1 MTNPTPSM
9 ANQPSLT
16 DNVAGTLA
24 YLTIIPAIALLLLE
38 PYRRNRSVRFH
49 AWQCIFL
56 TLAWGTVELVL
67 AAVAYAVPLMD
78 IVLGAFDSLFT
89 LGILVLWIVLLMKAM
104 NGERYRLPI
113 LGFLA
118 EKQANA

>member
-24 YLTIIPAIALLLLE
+24 YLTIIPAIALLFIE
-38 PYRRNRSVRFH
+38 PYRRNRTVRFH
-49 AWQCIFL
+49 AWQCILL
-56 TLAWGTVELVL
+56 TAAWGVVELLLGV
-67 AAVAYAVPLMD
+67 VAYFAPLLDFM
-78 IVLGAFDSLFT
+78 LGAVDSLIT
-89 LGILVLWIVLLMKAM
+89 LGTLILWIVLLMKAM
-104 NGERYRLPI
+104 NGERYKLPI
-113 LGFLA
+113 LGDLA

>member
-38 PYRRNRSVRFH
+38 PYRRNRTICFH

-56 TLAWGTVELVL
+56 TLAWCMAELVL
-67 AAVAYAVPLMD
+67 AAVAYVVPMMD
-78 IVLGAFDSLFT
+78 LVLGAFDSLFT
-89 LGILVLWIVLLMKAM
+89 LGILILWVVLLIKAM
-104 NGERYRLPI
+104 NGERYKLPI
-113 LGFLA
+113 LGALA